1 MRTSD
6 YSAKDERSRGRGDS
20 LGLLEYIFR
29 SLPQFAPIRFEV
41 RKPTTL
47 DLTQTLRFPSVS
59 AKLRNYCSN
68 RKALHFGSALLAS
81 TRALQGVPRVLASS
95 AEPKCKAL
103 RLLQ

>member
-1 MRTSD
+1 MSAAQVCVHISRDMRTSD

-29 SLPQFAPIRFEV
+29 SLPPFAPIRFEV

-59 AKLRNYCSN
+59 AKRRNYCSN
-68 RKALHFGSALLAS
+68 RKALHFVSALRAS
-81 TRALQGVPRVLASS
+81 TRGTP
-95 AEPKCKAL
+95 
-103 RLLQ
+103 